1 MRGFFMKYYNL
12 LMIYDRSELVAK
24 DKETVTLSFHTSRFL
39 EYTDNNIRSYF
50 QFLSIEKL
58 NKLKNFPFI
67 LTFELF
73 ENYICFGKA
82 EEILL
87 DSKTQIINIKFKK
100 TNPRINY
107 ENYKNYIDD
116 IEAYLQVSKLESY
129 RTHWAL
135 KEVDLTKALK
145 KIKPF
150 EKLNIENLIDSQ
162 DFANKYFREEN
173 SLANPL
179 GYNISHP
186 SVDSLSK
193 FIEAIIKLK
202 QENFYED
209 YPECFFRGH
218 SNYQYRLEPS
228 IFRLDKITNRQKW
241 LENEDVLFRELQI
254 SEPMEFNLDK
264 SALEVL
270 TRMQHYSMPTRLLDV
285 TSNPLTALYFA
296 CESLSK
302 DNGEVILIFP
312 NKHKIKYYDSDTVS
326 CLSNISKLT
335 HNDKDQLA
343 NFLTSNPLA
352 KKLNY
357 KYQSSKKLINFIK
370 EEKTYFTQKLLPLDL
385 KNILLVKGKKS
396 NSRISAQ
403 SGAFIL
409 FGLDAVINEVGDDN
423 FLIKRIKIPFS
434 SKEKIIK
441 ELDLI
446 NINLK
451 TVYPTLE
458 NTAKY
463 LKDKYK

>member
-1 MRGFFMKYYNL
+1 MKYYNL
-12 LMIYDRSELVAK
+12 LMIYDSSKLGAL
-24 DKETVTLSFHTSRFL
+24 DNETVTLSFHTSRFL
-39 EYTDNNIRSYF
+39 EYTDNDIRSHF

-58 NKLKNFPFI
+58 NKLKNFPCI

-73 ENYICFGKA
+73 EKYICFGKA

-100 TNPRINY
+100 FTPLIDY
-107 ENYKNYIDD
+107 ENYKNYIND

-135 KEVDLTKALK
+135 KEVDLTTALK
-145 KIKPF
+145 RIKPF
-150 EKLNIENLIDSQ
+150 EKLNIENLIESLN
-162 DFANKYFREEN
+162 FTNEYFRTEN
-173 SLANPL
+173 SLAKL
-179 GYNISHP
+179 IGYDISHP
-186 SVDSLSK
+186 SIKSLSE
-193 FIEAIIKLK
+193 FIEKIIILK
-202 QENFYED
+202 QESLDEN

-218 SNYQYRLEPS
+218 SNYGYRLEPS
-228 IFRLDKITNRQKW
+228 IFRLDQITNRQKW

-296 CESLSK
+296 CESLST
-302 DNGEVILIFP
+302 DDGEVILIFP

-335 HNDKDQLA
+335 RNEKDQLA
-343 NFLTSNPLA
+343 NFLTSNPLT

-370 EEKTYFTQKLLPLDL
+370 EEKIYFTQKLVPLDL
-385 KNILLVKGKKS
+385 KKILLVKGKRS

-409 FGLDAVINEVGDDN
+409 FGLDAVMNEVGDDN
-423 FLIKRIKIPFS
+423 FLIKRIRIPS
-434 SKEKIIK
+434 SMKEKILK

-451 TVYPTLE
+451 TIYPTLE

-463 LKDKYK
+463 LKDKCK